1 MKEKIN
7 PFRVITEGSLKIWVF
22 EYDGDESCQL
32 YILDNVRFHLGWFFD
47 QLRAEAEENM
57 VGTPLSERL
66 EYIDEVES
74 WFLARDL
81 EDMAIGQVFQRKKFT
96 ISRCRLYN

>member
-7 PFRVITEGSLKIWVF
+7 PIRVITDGSMKIWVF
-22 EYDGDESCQL
+22 SYDGDEPCQL
-32 YILDNVRFHLGWFFD
+32 HILDNVRFHLGWFFD
-47 QLRAEAEENM
+47 QLRAEADEYM

-66 EYIDEVES
+66 EYINEVES
-74 WFLARDL
+74 WFQKQDL
-81 EDMAIGQVFQRKKFT
+81 EDMEIGQVFQCKKFT